1 LGASLIRLEDIE
13 VYLPKFL
20 SADSKQA
27 LLEGLRQFPDNI
39 DNRLYTDRLRNDR
52 VVYQGDGIRDLPFL
66 IIPELKAR
74 PVDAIIISNS
84 CDIDPSNIRFFRSK
98 VVYAPMLKLESYR
111 NMLLRKGVPEPEI
124 NSHIESIRRQEITQA
139 LFLPAQGTLKQDS
152 FVLLDRLISCDNEF
166 IDRNVLHESRL
177 FSLSDY
183 GHYLFLVKISMHFC
197 RLHEGVD
204 RGTNS

>member
-1 LGASLIRLEDIE
+1 MIRLEDIE

-27 LLEGLRQFPDNI
+27 LFEGLRQFPDNI
-39 DNRLYTDRLRNDR
+39 DSRLYTNRLRDDR
-52 VVYQGDGIRDLPFL
+52 IVYQGDGIRGLPFL
-66 IIPELKAR
+66 IMPELKTR

-84 CDIDPSNIRFFRSK
+84 CDIDPKNIRLFRSK
-98 VVYAPMLKLESYR
+98 VVYAPMLKLENYR
-111 NMLLRKGVPEPEI
+111 NMLLRKGVPAPEI

-139 LFLPAQGTLKQDS
+139 FFLPAQGPLKQDS

-166 IDRNVLHESRL
+166 IDRNVLHQSRL